1 VLATAKITLRPNL
14 LAFFLA
20 GTYKF

>member
-1 VLATAKITLRPNL
+1 VLATSKITLRPNL